1 MPALDF
7 EALKKSMLAE
17 RQNVLSSSLS
27 PPPRTTTTTTNHS
40 TAPLVQ
46 SIEPSTALNCTA
58 HSPWNFGATGPPLLP
73 LPFPALPHVLYVSN
87 AVSTDHETAL
97 VAAIRGAP
105 WVELRAR
112 RLQQWGGL
120 PGPGG
125 MKNTVPLPPFLRT
138 LADGL
143 VAAGIFPAGAPP
155 NHALVNAYEVG
166 EGIDAHT
173 DGPCYAPLVATLSL
187 GDDALMRFR
196 GREPGAPHVGEIVL
210 RARSMVITS
219 DTLYT
224 DFAHEIERNEAVT
237 VGGRAE
243 VWNAEDADIKK
254 GDIITR
260 SRTRISVTL
269 RHAL

>member
-7 EALKKSMLAE
+7 EALKKSML
-17 RQNVLSSSLS
+17 SSSPL
-27 PPPRTTTTTTNHS
+27 PRTITPTTN
-40 TAPLVQ
+40 TPPAPLVQ
-46 SIEPSTALNCTA
+46 SIEPSTASACTA
-58 HSPWNFGATGPPLLP
+58 HSPWNFGTTRPPLP
-73 LPFPALPHVLYVSN
+73 LPSLPHVLYVSN
-87 AVSTDHETAL
+87 AVSPDYETAL
-97 VAAIRGAP
+97 LAAIRGAP

-112 RLQQWGGL
+112 RLQQWGGF

-143 VAAGIFPAGAPP
+143 VAAGIFPAAAPP
-155 NHALVNAYEVG
+155 NHALVNAYAVG

-173 DGPCYAPLVATLSL
+173 DGPCYSPLVATLSL

-224 DFAHEIERNEAVT
+224 DFAHEIERNASVT
-237 VGGRAE
+237 VGGLASL
-243 VWNAEDADIKK
+243 WNAEEADAKK
-254 GDIITR
+254 GDVITR
-260 SRTRISVTL
+260 SQTRISITL